1 MGRAAGARSVARA
14 AAGLRLGFL
23 GLLGLAGATLR
34 DFDESA
40 GLPQAACAGAGGATL
55 RALGVRGG
63 TGEGAL
69 RALAVWD
76 AVYFVRVC
84 ECGYEQERFFAFFP
98 GLPLAMRALSH
109 ALAVVLPLSPRA
121 SCSLAGLIISYAAC
135 VAAAVGLFR
144 LGEVLLRDSAA
155 ARRAAL
161 LFCVNPASPFYAT
174 AYTEA
179 SFAALTFWGL
189 FFLSRAGSA
198 GWEEKRRR
206 ENPSR
211 GSVAVVDEARAVALF
226 TAAAAVRSNGVV
238 LCIFLAAHRLRA
250 FAARPVGSV
259 ARSALVLAVEAAL
272 VLLPSAAFQRY
283 GYAQLCGPA
292 APTPRPWCSAGGL
305 PSVYAFVQGEYWG
318 VGLFRYWQAK
328 QLPNFAL
335 AAPSLGLAALGTAGF
350 LRRVPFSAC
359 TGFWFLGK
367 RGPARPPAPRRG
379 LFVPEMAPFLFHWAL
394 LASTALLVMNVQVAT
409 RFLSACPA
417 LYWFTDSLRGRA
429 RFWAHA
435 FFLTYALAG
444 SVAFANFY
452 PWT

>member
-1 MGRAAGARSVARA
+1 MGRATGALSVARA
-14 AAGLRLGFL
+14 AAGLRLGLL
-23 GLLGLAGATLR
+23 GLLGLAGAALR

-40 GLPQAACAGAGGATL
+40 GLPQAACAGAGAGGA

-63 TGEGAL
+63 AGEDAL
-69 RALAVWD
+69 RALVVWD

-98 GLPLAMRALSH
+98 GLPLAMRALSR
-109 ALAVVLPLSPRA
+109 ALALVLPLSPRA
-121 SCSLAGLIISYAAC
+121 SCSLAGLLISYAAC
-135 VAAAVGLFR
+135 IVGAVGLFR
-144 LGEVLLRDSAA
+144 LGEVLLRDSGA

-161 LFCVNPASPFYAT
+161 LFCVNPASPFYSA

-179 SFAALTFWGL
+179 SFAALSFWGL

-198 GWEEKRRR
+198 GWGKAPRRVD
-206 ENPSR
+206 PSR
-211 GSVAVVDEARAVALF
+211 GRMAFVDEALAVVLF
-226 TAAAAVRSNGVV
+226 AAAAAVRSNGAV
-238 LCIFLAAHRLRA
+238 LCIFLAAHHLRA
-250 FAARPVGSV
+250 FVARPLGSV
-259 ARSALVLAVEAAL
+259 ARSMLVLTIEAAF
-272 VLLPSAAFQRY
+272 VLLPSAAFQRF
-283 GYAQLCGPA
+283 GYIQLCGPEA
-292 APTPRPWCSAGGL
+292 STPRPWCTAEGL

-318 VGLFRYWQAK
+318 VGLFRYWQMK

-335 AAPSLGLAALGTAGF
+335 AAPALILAALGTATF
-350 LRRVPFSAC
+350 LRHVPLSAC
-359 TGFWFLGK
+359 TGFWFLG
-367 RGPARPPAPRRG
+367 RRSPARPPASLG
-379 LFVPEMAPFLFHWAL
+379 LFAPEVAPFVFHWAL
-394 LASTALLVMNVQVAT
+394 LASAALLVMNVQVAT

-417 LYWFTDSLRGRA
+417 LYWFADSLHGRA